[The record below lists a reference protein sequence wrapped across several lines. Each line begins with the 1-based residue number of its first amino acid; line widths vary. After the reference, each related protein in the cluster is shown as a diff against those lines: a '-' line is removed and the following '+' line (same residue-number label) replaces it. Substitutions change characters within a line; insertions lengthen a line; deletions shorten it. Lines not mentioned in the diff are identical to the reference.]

1 MLAHTVLYSEATRN
15 IDAEFS
21 SEHVRSPTE
30 KSNYQFKRS
39 KSLLV
44 ELTKW
49 LFSVCVCVVHLSDS
63 LVFRW
68 KPESAV
74 CFQTLWLSAA
84 SCATH

>member
-1 MLAHTVLYSEATRN
+1 MLAHAVLYSEATRN

-21 SEHVRSPTE
+21 SGHVRSPTE

-49 LFSVCVCVVHLSDS
+49 LFSVCVLYTCRIHWY
-63 LVFRW
+63 FRW

-74 CFQTLWLSAA
+74 YFQTLWLSAA